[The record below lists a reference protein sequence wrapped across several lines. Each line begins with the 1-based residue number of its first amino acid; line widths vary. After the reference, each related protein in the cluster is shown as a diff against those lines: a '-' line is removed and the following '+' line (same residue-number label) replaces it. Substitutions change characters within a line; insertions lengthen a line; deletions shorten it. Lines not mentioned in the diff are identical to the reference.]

1 MGAGAYSPA
10 QKSQAKALALTLGNS
25 DAAERRLKELWPDGA
40 PTGRAIS
47 NWVNDPE
54 IEADARFIKLL
65 AQAVDAK
72 IIGQVGNLLDPLYER
87 LKHGIGKLN
96 PETGQWEGAKSLDL
110 HNDSRSYVFLSNL
123 IRPANASGNGGT
135 NQFTQFVDARGAQ
148 VVLPFSAKPEP
159 TPIAIEQPQ

>member
-1 MGAGAYSPA
+1 MGSGTYTPV

-25 DAAERRLKELWPDGA
+25 EDAERRLKELWGDA
-40 PTGRAIS
+40 PTGRAIR
-47 NWVNDPE
+47 NWLNDPE

-96 PETGQWEGAKSLDL
+96 PETEQWEGAKSLDL
-110 HNDSRSYVFLSNL
+110 HNDTRSYVFLSNL

-148 VVLPFSAKPEP
+148 VVLPFGAKAEP
-159 TPIAIEQPQ
+159 TPIELEQPE